1 MDAHRGRLSA
11 FVDGEHIGEVLRRD
25 ALWQEAPAKRLGVGR
40 ERGGELTAG
49 FPLALE
55 EVAACGH
62 PLGFIAV
69 PGGVTDEVEE
79 VAGLAGQPVL
89 PHRLSGP

>member
-1 MDAHRGRLSA
+1 MDS
-11 FVDGEHIGEVLRRD
+11 EHIRQADHLD

-40 ERGGELTAG
+40 ERGGERAPR

-55 EVAACGH
+55 KVPACSH
-62 PLGFIAV
+62 PPGFIAV
-69 PGGVTDEVEE
+69 PGGVTDKVEE
-79 VAGLAGQPVL
+79 VAGVAGHPVL